1 MRRAWCA
8 TLVLLAVGTAGAA
21 ELYRWV
27 DDQGVTHFGDRP
39 PANVQA
45 QPLETPPP
53 PPAGEVQD
61 AQRRLEALRA
71 AADERAQERARQ
83 EEEAADRT
91 AAADRMEQECAA
103 ARAELEGM
111 ESARRVLR
119 PDGSVLYGEDRLRL
133 MDKLRRDIAE
143 HCR

>member
-1 MRRAWCA
+1 M
-8 TLVLLAVGTAGAA
+8 
-21 ELYRWV
+21 
-27 DDQGVTHFGDRP
+27 
-39 PANVQA
+39 QA